1 MRQAGI
7 PGEGLS
13 EGLPARHLPKG
24 GGDHRSP
31 VLLLP
36 EQGGC
41 LLAAVAGETLRGLNQ
56 IIRAHF
62 SREID
67 TDARTALAGDASEDI
82 QSAKEILHYLYRH
95 YDMVLFLLTK
105 SQGSSYE
112 TIADRFADV
121 LEQHYDRLTEQ
132 LSARLGI
139 PKPDRYILHW
149 ASHMQI
155 DAFVHLLTH
164 VEEEE
169 KALEHIEQIVS
180 YLVAGWAGAFGA
192 GKRTLQLNSPAGKL
206 INGYMAEKPYSLS
219 LAMEHNS
226 VMQYPP
232 L

>member
-1 MRQAGI
+1 MPDEKATKEKLLECARQEFLEKGYLKASLRGICQKAGVTT
-7 PGEGLS
+7 GALYFFFRNKE
-13 EGLPARHLPKG
+13 
-24 GGDHRSP
+24 D
-31 VLLLP
+31 
-36 EQGGC
+36 

-180 YLVAGWAGAFGA
+180 YLVAGWAGAFG
-192 GKRTLQLNSPAGKL
+192 GRKENPS
-206 INGYMAEKPYSLS
+206 AEFPSR
-219 LAMEHNS
+219 
-226 VMQYPP
+226 
-232 L
+232 